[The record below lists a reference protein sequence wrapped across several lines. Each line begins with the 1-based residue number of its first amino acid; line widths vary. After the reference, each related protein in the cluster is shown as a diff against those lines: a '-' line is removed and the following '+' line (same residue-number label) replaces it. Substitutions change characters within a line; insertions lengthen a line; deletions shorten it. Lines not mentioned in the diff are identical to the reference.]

1 MDNLKLRASF
11 GVTGNQTSR
20 YSSLAKVELNAGS
33 KYVFGDGAST
43 SIGSTV
49 MRMSNK
55 DLKWETTAE
64 YNVGI
69 DFSFFKERLTGS
81 IDFYRATT
89 KNLLWDVIIPT
100 MTGFSATPVKTKDFQ
115 WNVRLNFS
123 TNKNKVVSLLGQ
135 DTDGDGKEDDL
146 VASGLFIG
154 ESLGT
159 IYDYEVEGIW
169 QLADKENG
177 TIMKGFYPGTYKIKD
192 QNGDGEITA
201 GDSRA

>member
-1 MDNLKLRASF
+1 M
-11 GVTGNQTSR
+11 
-20 YSSLAKVELNAGS
+20 ECP
-33 KYVFGDGAST
+33 
-43 SIGSTV
+43 
-49 MRMSNK
+49 
-55 DLKWETTAE
+55 AE
-64 YNVGI
+64 
-69 DFSFFKERLTGS
+69 
-81 IDFYRATT
+81 
-89 KNLLWDVIIPT
+89 
-100 MTGFSATPVKTKDFQ
+100 
-115 WNVRLNFS
+115 FS

-201 GDSRA
+201 GEDRVILGHKEPAYMMGISNDFSYKGFELRFSSIPFREVRTDIGRRLPNLIILESR